1 MNKFSKLKLYF
12 IRLTNI
18 VSFDMSANTLL
29 KYNDKTIQGKLHM
42 KWYDV
47 SKVDGGKSSIA
58 IIHDDKHVSFTYG
71 KSVEFILK
79 FNKFEVRCFPTC
91 RWIYYVSQHHLC
103 LRELLFAEELKITIN
118 DSSMNCARIA

>member
-58 IIHDDKHVSFTYG
+58 IIHDD
-71 KSVEFILK
+71 
-79 FNKFEVRCFPTC
+79 
-91 RWIYYVSQHHLC
+91 
-103 LRELLFAEELKITIN
+103 
-118 DSSMNCARIA
+118 